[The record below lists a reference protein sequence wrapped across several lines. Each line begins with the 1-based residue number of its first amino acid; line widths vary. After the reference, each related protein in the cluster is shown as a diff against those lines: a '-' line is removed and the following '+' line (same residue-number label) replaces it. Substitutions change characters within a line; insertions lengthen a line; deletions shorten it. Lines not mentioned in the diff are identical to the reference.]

1 MRAYRD
7 QYAEIFGERD
17 DVVLLAISRDTPEEL
32 LSWAEDEEFHFRMLS
47 DEDGAVGEA
56 YGAVSS
62 RGTLNNRNLFIV
74 GPDGRIAHRMVPFRE
89 IDPTAYTDLGAAVLD
104 VAGPAPVPGG

>member
-17 DVVLLAISRDTPEEL
+17 DVVLLTISRDSVGEL
-32 LSWAEDEEFHFRMLS
+32 LSWAQDEGFAFRMLS
-47 DEDGAVGEA
+47 DADGAIGDA

-62 RGTLNNRNLFIV
+62 SGTLNNRNLFII
-74 GPDGRIAHRMVPFRE
+74 GPDGRIAHRMIPFRE
-89 IDPTAYTDLGAAVLD
+89 VDPTAYTQLAEAVAT
-104 VAGPAPVPGG
+104 VAGTDQDGE

>member
-32 LSWAEDEEFHFRMLS
+32 ASWADDEGFPFRMLS
-47 DEDGAVGEA
+47 DVDGTVGRA
-56 YGAVSS
+56 YGAVTSS
-62 RGTLNNRNLFIV
+62 DMLDNRNLFIV
-74 GPDGRIAHRMVPFRE
+74 DGEGRIAHRMVPFRE
-89 IDPTAYTDLGAAVLD
+89 VDPTAYTDLAMAILD
-104 VAGPAPVPGG
+104 VAGPAAD

>member
-32 LSWAEDEEFHFRMLS
+32 LSWAEDEGFHFRMLS
-47 DEDGAVGEA
+47 DADGAVGDA
-56 YGAVSS
+56 YGAVNGS
-62 RGTLNNRNLFIV
+62 GTLNNRNLFIV
-74 GPDGRIAHRMVPFRE
+74 GPDGRVAHRMVPFRE
-89 IDPTAYTDLGAAVLD
+89 IDPTAYTDLAEAVVD
-104 VAGPAPVPGG
+104 VAGPAPGD

>member
-17 DVVLLAISRDTPEEL
+17 DVVLLAISRDSPEEL
-32 LSWAEDEEFHFRMLS
+32 LSWAQDEGFGFRLLS
-47 DEDGAVGEA
+47 DADGAVGTA
-56 YGAVSS
+56 YGAVNG
-62 RGTLNNRNLFIV
+62 RGDLNNRNLFIV

-89 IDPTAYTDLGAAVLD
+89 VDPTAYTDLARAITALANGD
-104 VAGPAPVPGG
+104 